1 MLLYSNKNILFLGIN
16 ISKELDMKNK
26 GFTLIETIIGATVG
40 LALIGSASYGVNIYQ
55 ERKDLQSRVDTT
67 ANQIVSFAE
76 ASYAYASSV
85 GGLNKGTI
93 TIQDLQNA
101 DVISETFSA
110 MTPYGQE
117 LKSFVID
124 NPSEDFYDILVT
136 TTGEPDTNFIQR
148 SGRSEG
154 AFESIQQNIYH
165 EIRRASLDIDQREF
179 YAGMIENNQFNSEG
193 NIHTRNVTSF
203 NAEVNEETMQPA
215 FLLVAPE
222 KIPDNESQI
231 QAIWAEPK
239 IDIPANNLSTANL
252 MVGLR
257 SQDGQPLTN
266 RQVEWSSNRGT
277 LSSAR
282 TSSNA
287 DGVASVKLRHDKEES
302 ATITAKFNGTQ
313 KSISVEFVGAD
324 VTSITASPKSNV
336 NADGSM
342 CSTIN
347 AVVSY
352 PDGTLAKSENV
363 QWSATLG
370 NYHGVSSLT
379 NSLGRATAC
388 LRSSSE
394 GSANARVLVQRFNND
409 GNVSI
414 QFIGPRI
421 QSSDISA
428 SPSSNLRNDGS
439 HYSTITVK
447 ATYPDGSP
455 ASGTNIRWTTSRGN
469 LSNSSTTTNSR
480 GETSVRL
487 TSTVAGDATIRA
499 MVPSNQSVT
508 TTVTFV
514 APRIKSTDI
523 SATPSSNLR
532 NDGSHY
538 ATVSV
543 KATYPDNSPASGINI
558 RWTTSRGN
566 LSSASTNTNGS
577 GNASVRLTST
587 SAGSAT
593 IRAMVPSGQSVTTTV
608 GFKAPVLQSI
618 TRDRPEIES
627 NNTDRATLMAYVRY
641 MPENVPAKG
650 GYAVQW
656 SANRGTLDHGATGT
670 NASGIAANTVR
681 SGQAGTGT
689 ITASYGGVSKS
700 INIRFVAPPP
710 PPPTYQW
717 VRRNKT
723 FVMVSPDMCMFDAI
737 VTGSNTSLK
746 IIGFVSYT
754 WQVCHAKYDIRTD
767 DPIYEQLEKV
777 AVH

>member
-179 YAGMIENNQFNSEG
+179 YAGMIENKRFNSEG

-203 NAEVNEETMQPA
+203 NADVDEKTMQPA

-324 VTSITASPKSNV
+324 VTSIIASPKSNV

-347 AVVSY
+347 VTIGY
-352 PDGTLAKSENV
+352 PDGTPAINESI
-363 QWSATLG
+363 QWSTTLG
-370 NYHGVSSLT
+370 NYYGKSSST
-379 NSLGRATAC
+379 NSAGKGTGC

-394 GSANARVLVQRFNND
+394 GNANARVLIPRFNND
-409 GNVSI
+409 DTISI

-421 QSSDISA
+421 QSSNISA

-469 LSNSSTTTNSR
+469 LSSGSTTTNSR
-480 GETSVRL
+480 GETSVRI
-487 TSTVAGDATIRA
+487 TSTTAGNATIRA

-508 TTVTFV
+508 TTV
-514 APRIKSTDI
+514 
-523 SATPSSNLR
+523 
-532 NDGSHY
+532 
-538 ATVSV
+538 
-543 KATYPDNSPASGINI
+543 
-558 RWTTSRGN
+558 
-566 LSSASTNTNGS
+566 
-577 GNASVRLTST
+577 
-587 SAGSAT
+587 
-593 IRAMVPSGQSVTTTV
+593 
-608 GFKAPVLQSI
+608 GFKAPVLYSI
-618 TRDRPEIES
+618 TRNKSEIEADNS
-627 NNTDRATLMAYVRY
+627 DRATLMAYVRY

-650 GYAVQW
+650 GHAVHW
-656 SANRGTLDHGATGT
+656 SVHRGILDHGATGT

-681 SGQAGTGT
+681 SNNEGNVT
-689 ITASYGGVSKS
+689 ITASYGGVNKS
-700 INIRFVAPPP
+700 ISLTAKDNNKICKNDGRWYIFSIAATKGAYIWSAPAGTMMSRIHTYCPP
-710 PPPTYQW
+710 GNDCAHFGDIGIMQCKADESGWIQASSARLWNLERNFSVWYQHFGNYGYQL
-717 VRRNKT
+717 VNDFKG
-723 FVMVSPDMCMFDAI
+723 C
-737 VTGSNTSLK
+737 
-746 IIGFVSYT
+746 
-754 WQVCHAKYDIRTD
+754 Q
-767 DPIYEQLEKV
+767 PIEIAFGTCKL
-777 AVH
+777 